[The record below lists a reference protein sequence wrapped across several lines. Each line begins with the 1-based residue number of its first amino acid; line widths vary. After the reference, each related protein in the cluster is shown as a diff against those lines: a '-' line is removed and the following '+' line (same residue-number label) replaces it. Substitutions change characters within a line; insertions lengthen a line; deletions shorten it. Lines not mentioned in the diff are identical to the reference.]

1 MTHTT
6 RDNRAG
12 RTHLTLRPQHWV
24 RFIATLLAC
33 VASFS
38 AHALDNR
45 SYSNY
50 KVIKHP
56 GKLSLVYYYAD
67 NNHDLNNPSLVVV
80 AGRRFQIDFGV
91 RPPTVNSVFLLE
103 RSEVQPG
110 DDVLDM
116 GTGSG
121 FHAIFAASTARRVVA
136 TDIDSLAIDNAKR
149 NAREHQVADKIDFRV
164 GDLFGAVRAD
174 EQFDVIYLNLAYPF
188 DDKSR
193 ERWKLHE
200 RFFADVGAFMKPQ
213 GRIYYQIGLLD
224 NIPYVQTMLARNQLQ
239 IMRLEMVNAVEVARE
254 PVMMMIQKAP
264 NANAPA
270 LNPTAGGTPLPATSA
285 APAPLPAR

>member
-1 MTHTT
+1 MNISFSMSQLPRWTV
-6 RDNRAG
+6 
-12 RTHLTLRPQHWV
+12 LV
-24 RFIATLLAC
+24 TLLLTAITS
-33 VASFS
+33 VPAL
-38 AHALDNR
+38 ALDNQN
-45 SYSNY
+45 YSNY

-56 GKLSLVYYYAD
+56 GKIPLVYYYAD
-67 NNHDLNNPSLVVV
+67 NNNDVVNPSLVVV
-80 AGRRFQIDFGV
+80 AGRRFFIDFGV

-103 RSEVQPG
+103 HSEVLAG
-110 DDVLDM
+110 EDVLDM

-121 FHAIFAASTARRVVA
+121 FHAIFAAATARRVVA
-136 TDIDSLAIDNAKR
+136 TDIDSLAIANAER
-149 NAREHQVADKIDFRV
+149 NAREHHVTDKIDFRV

-200 RFFADVGAFMKPQ
+200 RFFADVGKFMKPQ

-224 NIPYVQTMLARNQLQ
+224 NIPFVQKMLARNQLQ

-254 PVMMMIQKAP
+254 PVMMVIQKVL
-264 NANAPA
+264 NAKTPA
-270 LNPTAGGTPLPATSA
+270 INPTASGTLPPATSA
-285 APAPLPAR
+285 APAPPPAR

>member
-1 MTHTT
+1 MIQPLLRQRPLTT
-6 RDNRAG
+6 G
-12 RTHLTLRPQHWV
+12 RLV
-24 RFIATLLAC
+24 AAMLALA
-33 VASFS
+33 VAFPSFAADIS
-38 AHALDNR
+38 

-56 GKLSLVYYYAD
+56 GKIPLIYYYAD
-67 NNHDLNNPSLVVV
+67 NNNDVINPSLVVV
-80 AGRRFQIDFGV
+80 AGRRFFIDFGV

-103 RSEVQPG
+103 HSEVHAG
-110 DDVLDM
+110 EDVLDM

-121 FHAIFAASTARRVVA
+121 FHAIFAAATARRVVA
-136 TDIDSLAIDNAKR
+136 TDIDSLAIANAER
-149 NAREHQVADKIDFRV
+149 NAREHQVTDKIDFRV

-200 RFFADVGAFMKPQ
+200 RFFADVGKFMKPQ

-224 NIPYVQTMLARNQLQ
+224 NIPYVQKMLARNQLQ
-239 IMRLEMVNAVEVARE
+239 IMRLEMVNAVDVARE
-254 PVMMMIQKAP
+254 PVMMVIQKIP
-264 NANAPA
+264 NSKAPA
-270 LNPTAGGTPLPATSA
+270 INPTATGTLPPTTSA
-285 APAPLPAR
+285 APVPPPAR